1 MKPLLP
7 RVILRLV
14 AATGLL
20 GAGLGAPVQA
30 EPVLRQT
37 GTASIYADMFEGR
50 ETASGE
56 TFRQNG
62 LTAASRSLPL
72 GSRIR
77 VTNPDTGRTVRLEV
91 TDRGPYVDGRILDL
105 SRAAADRLGIDMKEG
120 LATVHIEAHP
130 ADQPTAALK
139 RQLRDRAPEPR

>member
-7 RVILRLV
+7 LVILRLI
-14 AATGLL
+14 ATIGLL
-20 GAGLGAPVQA
+20 GAGLVAPVQA

-50 ETASGE
+50 ETASGD
-56 TFRQNG
+56 TFRQDA
-62 LTAASRSLPL
+62 LTAASPSLPL

-77 VTNPDTGRTVRLEV
+77 VTNPDTGRMVKLAV
-91 TDRGPYVDGRILDL
+91 TDRGPYVGDRILDL
-105 SRAAADRLGIDMKEG
+105 SRAAAERLGIDYSDG

-130 ADQPTAALK
+130 ADQPTKALK
-139 RQLRDRAPEPR
+139 RMLHDHAQATP

>member
-1 MKPLLP
+1 MKALFPL
-7 RVILRLV
+7 VILRLV
-14 AATGLL
+14 AATVLL
-20 GAGLGAPVQA
+20 GAGAVAPVQA

-50 ETASGE
+50 ATASGA
-56 TFRQNG
+56 TFRQDG

-77 VTNPDTGRTVRLEV
+77 VTNPDTGRTVRLAV

-105 SRAAADRLGIDMKEG
+105 SRAAADRLGIDPKDG
-120 LATVHIEAHP
+120 LAIVHIEAHP
-130 ADQPTAALK
+130 ADQPTKALK
-139 RQLRDRAPEPR
+139 RLLRERAQASP

>member
-7 RVILRLV
+7 LVILRLI

-20 GAGLGAPVQA
+20 GAGFVAPVQA

-37 GTASIYADMFEGR
+37 GMASIYADTFEGR
-50 ETASGE
+50 ETANGD
-56 TFRQNG
+56 TFRQDR

-77 VTNPDTGRTVRLEV
+77 VTNPDTGRTVRLAV
-91 TDRGPYVDGRILDL
+91 TDRGPYVGDRILDL
-105 SRAAADRLGIDMKEG
+105 SRAAADRLGIDPKVG
-120 LATVHIEAHP
+120 LATVHIEAHA

-139 RQLRDRAPEPR
+139 RLLRDRAPERR